1 MLTNFFFALL
11 QVSLALAAATTAT
24 QTYRLKEI
32 NYHDLAV
39 GKLSVAQAAVEALT
53 EVGALQITDIPNF
66 AKARKEALG
75 RVAECYKFDDK
86 ASRLVMSDGARRYS
100 SGAASHRGVPEAMS
114 SPCGNDAA
122 HLRAAVDDATSQ
134 LFHAFDL
141 VVSKKSEK
149 KADANVMEPSY
160 SNFVDLMAVGEHLE
174 HLHTYYSGDDATL
187 AQAISPATVNYH
199 VDSGLMIA
207 MTTGYYAPTPAT
219 EASGLYMELA
229 DGQKVKVLADDDSLI
244 ILMADGAASWLAP
257 VFGRP
262 LYAPSH
268 ALFADLPANGQAS
281 RSWYGKM
288 YLPPADAVIPHA
300 RMPFARYHSLATNNA
315 ASLTTATQNSEDRL
329 VDLLPSAC
337 GRDSSRYLAVVATTC
352 TEDKI
357 YCWMSCMSI
366 SSLSCGADQ
375 YPVCWNSATN
385 VTVDG
390 AAHCPKTC
398 KPGCHTTQAPTL
410 APSSA
415 PTISIA
421 PTVSPT
427 DAPTYA
433 PSLTPTL
440 SPSDA
445 PTVAPTVAPSNAP
458 TLSPTNAPTFSA
470 APTLVPTNAPTL
482 APSDVPTFAPSD
494 APTLAPTNAPTLSP
508 TARVADIVKFDAS
521 FTMTVANSTVE
532 LTDKEQ
538 SAVRTAVAVV
548 CNTSVDNVVYNGYKL
563 AASAVAVALR
573 IQSSGSIVVAVT
585 INVNMV
591 NYATSTPEEVYNEYK
606 TTLSTAVGSG
616 SLVNFL
622 KSAGT
627 EVGTSYFNNVAVNSV
642 VTSGYEVV
650 EADDDDHHDEYQ
662 VTKGQM
668 AGLIVGT
675 ICGTLILMGIVYA
688 YLAYVA
694 RKPSS
699 AALEK

>member
-1 MLTNFFFALL
+1 
-11 QVSLALAAATTAT
+11 
-24 QTYRLKEI
+24 
-32 NYHDLAV
+32 
-39 GKLSVAQAAVEALT
+39 
-53 EVGALQITDIPNF
+53 
-66 AKARKEALG
+66 
-75 RVAECYKFDDK
+75 
-86 ASRLVMSDGARRYS
+86 
-100 SGAASHRGVPEAMS
+100 
-114 SPCGNDAA
+114 
-122 HLRAAVDDATSQ
+122 
-134 LFHAFDL
+134 
-141 VVSKKSEK
+141 
-149 KADANVMEPSY
+149 
-160 SNFVDLMAVGEHLE
+160 
-174 HLHTYYSGDDATL
+174 
-187 AQAISPATVNYH
+187 
-199 VDSGLMIA
+199 
-207 MTTGYYAPTPAT
+207 
-219 EASGLYMELA
+219 
-229 DGQKVKVLADDDSLI
+229 
-244 ILMADGAASWLAP
+244 MADGVASWLAP

-300 RMPFARYHSLATNNA
+300 RMPFARYHSLATSNA

-337 GRDSSRYLAVVATTC
+337 GRDSSRYLAVVPDSC
-352 TEDKI
+352 TEDTI
-357 YCWMSCMSI
+357 YCWMGCMSI
-366 SSLSCGADQ
+366 SSLSCGSGQ
-375 YPVCWNSATN
+375 FPVCWNSATN

-390 AAHCPKTC
+390 AAHCMSTC
-398 KPGCHTTQAPTL
+398 KPACGTTRAPTL
-410 APSSA
+410 AP
-415 PTISIA
+415 
-421 PTVSPT
+421 
-427 DAPTYA
+427 
-433 PSLTPTL
+433 
-440 SPSDA
+440 
-445 PTVAPTVAPSNAP
+445 
-458 TLSPTNAPTFSA
+458 
-470 APTLVPTNAPTL
+470 TL
-482 APSDVPTFAPSD
+482 APTA
-494 APTLAPTNAPTLSP
+494 APTNAPTLSP
-508 TARVADIVKFDAS
+508 TTRVADIVKFDAS

-538 SAVRTAVAVV
+538 RAVRKAVAAVY
-548 CNTSVDNVVYNGYKL
+548 NTSVDNVVYNGYKL